1 MNRPLKGE
9 LLELAAQLA
18 HRGVAFAVAT
28 VVRREGES
36 SAHRGD
42 MAIVT
47 ADGAF
52 HGWVGGGCTRPS
64 VEREAALAI
73 ADGAPRLICLSPLE
87 TAEPRH
93 GVTHLP
99 MTCKSG
105 GTVEIYIDPVLARP
119 RLALYG
125 RSPIIRTLAALGRAA
140 GYRVDVADPDLRADE
155 APDAERMF
163 ADLGAPELAE
173 PGGYAVIAT
182 LGEND
187 EESIVSALAHAPAY
201 IGVIASRK
209 RFAIVRDALVA
220 RGVSTAQLAMIR
232 NPAGLD
238 LNARTP
244 EEVAVSV
251 LAEIVAARNGAEL
264 VRTKPEAAAHDSP
277 TVQLRRRAT
286 EDTAIDPICK
296 MTVRTQNAAH
306 TASWGGRTWYFCCAG
321 CKTKFLAEPERYLEK
336 AAT

>member
-9 LLELAAQLA
+9 LLQLAAELAG
-18 HRGVAFAVAT
+18 RGVAFAVAT

-47 ADGAF
+47 AAGAF

-64 VEREAALAI
+64 VEREAARALV
-73 ADGAPRLICLSPLE
+73 DGTPRLICLSPLADGDARPGI
-87 TAEPRH
+87 TM
-93 GVTHLP
+93 LP

-140 GYRVDVADPDLRADE
+140 GHRVDVVDPDLRPDE
-155 APDAERMF
+155 APDADRRF
-163 ADLGAPELAE
+163 VDLAAPELAE
-173 PGGYAVIAT
+173 PGAYAVIAT

-187 EESIVSALAHAPAY
+187 EEASAAAIGHAPAY

-209 RFAIVRDALVA
+209 RFASLRSALLA
-220 RGVSTAQLAMIR
+220 RGLTADQLAAIR

-264 VRTKPEAAAHDSP
+264 VRTSPPKAA
-277 TVQLRRRAT
+277 LRRIPDA
-286 EDTAIDPICK
+286 EAIDPICG
-296 MTVRTQNAAH
+296 MSVRTANATH
-306 TASWGGRTWYFCCAG
+306 VASWGGRSWYFCCAG
-321 CKTKFLAEPERYLEK
+321 CKQEFLANPTRHAPSEQAVP
-336 AAT
+336 

>member
-1 MNRPLKGE
+1 MEACVNRPLKGE

-18 HRGVAFAVAT
+18 RRGIGFAVAT

-47 ADGAF
+47 ADGEF
-52 HGWVGGGCTRPS
+52 HGWIGGGCTRPS
-64 VEREAALAI
+64 VEREAQLALA
-73 ADGAPRLICLSPLE
+73 DGVPRLICLSPLDD
-87 TAEPRH
+87 EPRP
-93 GVTHLP
+93 GVTRLP

-125 RSPIIRTLAALGRAA
+125 RSPIIRTLAAIGRAA
-140 GYRVDVADPDLRADE
+140 GYRVDVADPDLRPDE
-155 APDAERMF
+155 APDAERTF
-163 ADLGAPELAE
+163 SELSAPELAE

-187 EESIVSALAHAPAY
+187 EESIIAALAHDPAY
-201 IGVIASRK
+201 LGVIASRK
-209 RFAIVRDALVA
+209 RFAIVREALVA
-220 RGVSTAQLAMIR
+220 RGVSAGQLAMIR

-264 VRTKPEAAAHDSP
+264 VRTRPAP
-277 TVQLRRRAT
+277 TKRLPVKT
-286 EDTAIDPICK
+286 DETAIDPICK

-321 CKTKFLAEPERYLEK
+321 CKTKFLAEPARYDEQ
-336 AAT
+336 AAP